1 MSWFFEPYVGPYGI
15 YYKEV
20 YNKNSINLIYP
31 NFRVYK
37 KMQYRKS
44 QKNLQGS
51 NVIYI
56 FAIQTK
62 GK

>member
-1 MSWFFEPYVGPYGI
+1 M
-15 YYKEV
+15 
-20 YNKNSINLIYP
+20 
-31 NFRVYK
+31 VYK

-51 NVIYI
+51 NIIYI
-56 FAIQTK
+56 FVIQTK

>member
-1 MSWFFEPYVGPYGI
+1 MV
-15 YYKEV
+15 YK
-20 YNKNSINLIYP
+20 
-31 NFRVYK
+31 K

-51 NVIYI
+51 NIIYI

-62 GK
+62 GE

>member
-1 MSWFFEPYVGPYGI
+1 M
-15 YYKEV
+15 
-20 YNKNSINLIYP
+20 
-31 NFRVYK
+31 VYK

-44 QKNLQGS
+44 QKNLQES
-51 NVIYI
+51 NIIYI